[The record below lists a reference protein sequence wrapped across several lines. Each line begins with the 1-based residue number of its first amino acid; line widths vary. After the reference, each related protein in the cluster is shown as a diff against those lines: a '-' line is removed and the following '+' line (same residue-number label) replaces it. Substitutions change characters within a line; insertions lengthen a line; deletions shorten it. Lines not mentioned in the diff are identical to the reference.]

1 MPGGWPPAGEPNAVN
16 TAPCRMT
23 QPGQPDEGGC
33 VCVCVFDEGVCV
45 SLMRVG
51 VCMCVSLMR
60 VCVCVNMLTSG

>member
-1 MPGGWPPAGEPNAVN
+1 MQVWSNDAYESVEHRVVVN
-16 TAPCRMT
+16 S
-23 QPGQPDEGGC
+23 DEGGC